1 MRLDISTRL
10 PCTLDQSVSQVMTT
24 RLLQY
29 VSYPLVSFTFLDAPQ
44 FPRTWTA
51 GTHWVFITLFGF
63 LPFGRQAIVI
73 SIPPVETGFAL
84 RDAGHSTL
92 IPVWNHLITI
102 DPIAGGVVYRD
113 RVEVR
118 AGVLTPFIWVFAQLL
133 YRYQQRRWRQLAVN
147 GFDYGESGAST
158 RKHR

>member
-10 PCTLDQSVSQVMTT
+10 PCTLDQAVSQVMTT

-29 VSYPLVSFTFLDAPQ
+29 VSHPLVSFTFIDAPQ

-51 GTHWVFITLFGF
+51 GTHWVSLTLFGF

-84 RDAGHSTL
+84 RDAGHSTR
-92 IPVWNHLITI
+92 IPVWNHLILGFVLI
-102 DPIAGGVVYRD
+102 VLSGVALYAIYYVMLRLLL
-113 RVEVR
+113 
-118 AGVLTPFIWVFAQLL
+118 VLCG
-133 YRYQQRRWRQLAVN
+133 LAAVL
-147 GFDYGESGAST
+147 GAVWFT
-158 RKHR
+158 GRKAWC

>member
-1 MRLDISTRL
+1 MRLDISTWL
-10 PCTLDQSVSQVMTT
+10 PCTLDQAVSQVMTT

-29 VSYPLVSFTFLDAPQ
+29 VSHPLVSFTFLDASQ

-51 GTHWVFITLFGF
+51 GTHWVSLTLFGF

-92 IPVWNHLITI
+92 IPVWNHLILGFVLI
-102 DPIAGGVVYRD
+102 VLSGVALYAIYYVMLRLLL
-113 RVEVR
+113 
-118 AGVLTPFIWVFAQLL
+118 VLCG
-133 YRYQQRRWRQLAVN
+133 LAAVL
-147 GFDYGESGAST
+147 GAVWFT
-158 RKHR
+158 GRKAWC

>member
-10 PCTLDQSVSQVMTT
+10 PCTLDQAVSQVMTT

-29 VSYPLVSFTFLDAPQ
+29 VSHPLVSFTFIDAPQ

-51 GTHWVFITLFGF
+51 GTHWVSLTLFGF

-92 IPVWNHLITI
+92 IPVWNHLILGFVLI
-102 DPIAGGVVYRD
+102 VLSGVALYAIYYVMLRLLL
-113 RVEVR
+113 
-118 AGVLTPFIWVFAQLL
+118 VLCG
-133 YRYQQRRWRQLAVN
+133 LAAVL
-147 GFDYGESGAST
+147 GAVWFT
-158 RKHR
+158 GRKAWC

>member
-10 PCTLDQSVSQVMTT
+10 PCTLDQAVSQVMTT

-29 VSYPLVSFTFLDAPQ
+29 VSYPLVSFTFIDAPQ

-51 GTHWVFITLFGF
+51 GTHWVSLTLFGF

-92 IPVWNHLITI
+92 IPVWNHLILGFVLI
-102 DPIAGGVVYRD
+102 VLSGVALYAIYYVMLRLLL
-113 RVEVR
+113 
-118 AGVLTPFIWVFAQLL
+118 VLCG
-133 YRYQQRRWRQLAVN
+133 LAAVWFT
-147 GFDYGESGAST
+147 G
-158 RKHR
+158 RKAWC

>member
-10 PCTLDQSVSQVMTT
+10 PCTLDQAVSQVMTT

-29 VSYPLVSFTFLDAPQ
+29 VSHPLVSFTFIDAPQ

-51 GTHWVFITLFGF
+51 GTHWVSLTLFGF

-84 RDAGHSTL
+84 RDAGRSTL
-92 IPVWNHLITI
+92 IPVWNHLILGFVLI
-102 DPIAGGVVYRD
+102 VLSGVALYAIYYVMLRLLL
-113 RVEVR
+113 
-118 AGVLTPFIWVFAQLL
+118 VLCG
-133 YRYQQRRWRQLAVN
+133 LAAVL
-147 GFDYGESGAST
+147 GAVWFT
-158 RKHR
+158 GRKAWC